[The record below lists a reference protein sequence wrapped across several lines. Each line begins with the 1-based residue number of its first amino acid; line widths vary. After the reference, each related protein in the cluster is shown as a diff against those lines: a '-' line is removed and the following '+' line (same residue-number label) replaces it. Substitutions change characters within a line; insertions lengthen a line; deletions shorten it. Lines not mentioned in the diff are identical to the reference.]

1 MARHET
7 LDLVI
12 GVRVPAPQPSRL
24 NLEKSGE
31 IKPRFIDNSR
41 AANKSTPADVTAGWG
56 FNF

>member
-12 GVRVPAPQPSRL
+12 GVRVPAPQPPNS

-41 AANKSTPADVTAGWG
+41 AANKSTPADMTAGWG